1 MRGASRSSTN
11 SSSSRLRARLL
22 QALGRRQAE
31 QHQQEQE
38 AGNALQFQAI
48 VVVVDKASGAID
60 HQLCADATVQRT

>member
-1 MRGASRSSTN
+1 MRGASRSSN
-11 SSSSRLRARLL
+11 RLRARLL

-31 QHQQEQE
+31 QHQQQQQQEQE

-60 HQLCADATVQRT
+60 HQLCADATRQST

>member
-1 MRGASRSSTN
+1 MRGASR
-11 SSSSRLRARLL
+11 SSSRLRARLL

-31 QHQQEQE
+31 QQQQQQEQE

-60 HQLCADATVQRT
+60 HQLCADATGQRT